1 MAYSIARYPN
11 DPTVFNPWEM
21 TDWMIQNIYNIEA
34 EFKANGEDIDL

>member
-21 TDWMIQNIYNIEA
+21 SDWFIQNIRNIQD
-34 EFKANGEDIDL
+34 EFKSTGEDIDL

>member
-21 TDWMIQNIYNIEA
+21 ADWFIQNIYNVKA
-34 EFKANGEDIDL
+34 ELKSTGDDFDL